1 MFRKETFQME
11 SKRIEAIDVAKG
23 IGIFLVVIGHFINM
37 NSYPGRVIYSF
48 HMPLFFF
55 LSGICFNEKKYATL
69 LEFFGN
75 RARTLLWPCFCFT
88 MTISLFQSVLIS
100 IPLCSLRQELP
111 GALWFLPILFVA
123 EIFYFFLCKMKKNYR
138 LMILLTFYCIGI
150 TFYEELQGLPYK
162 TSFIPKALLYY
173 GLGHILRDKTLCY
186 LRNFLI
192 IPKTN
197 RYSSLSLLISIV
209 LVSAAFC
216 LNEANLLVGML
227 KVAVALCGIFATLMF
242 CSTPF
247 PALLKKSVLLLG
259 QNTLVIMA
267 VHVFFMRCCL
277 YYLESIVD
285 SYVLYKIIE
294 FIFVWSTSLLCV
306 CIVNRYASWIKRI

>member
-1 MFRKETFQME
+1 ME
-11 SKRIEAIDVAKG
+11 SKRIEAIDIAKG
-23 IGIFLVVIGHFINM
+23 FGIFLVVIGHFINM
-37 NSYPGRVIYSF
+37 SSYPGRVIYSF

-55 LSGICFNEKKYATL
+55 LSGICFNDKKYATL
-69 LEFFGN
+69 QELFGN

-88 MTISLFQSVLIS
+88 ITISLFQSVLIS

-123 EIFYFFLCKMKKNYR
+123 EIFYFYLCKIKKNYR
-138 LMILLTFYCIGI
+138 LMILLTTYCVGVA
-150 TFYEELQGLPYK
+150 FHEELQGLPYK
-162 TSFIPKALLYY
+162 ISFIPKALLYY

-186 LRNFLI
+186 LRKFFLI
-192 IPKTN
+192 SKAQ
-197 RYSSLSLLISIV
+197 RYSSLFLLISVV

-227 KVAVALCGIFATLMF
+227 KVAVALCGIIATLMF
-242 CSTPF
+242 CSISF
-247 PALLKKSVLLLG
+247 PALLKESILFLG

-267 VHVFFMRCCL
+267 VHVFFMRCSL
-277 YYLESIVD
+277 YYLEPIVD

>member
-1 MFRKETFQME
+1 MK
-11 SKRIEAIDVAKG
+11 SKRIEAIDIAKG

-69 LEFFGN
+69 QELFGN

-88 MTISLFQSVLIS
+88 ITISLFQSVLIS
-100 IPLCSLRQELP
+100 IPFCSLRQELP

-123 EIFYFFLCKMKKNYR
+123 EIFYFYLCKMKKNYR
-138 LMILLTFYCIGI
+138 LMILLIFYCIGVL
-150 TFYEELQGLPYK
+150 FHENLQGLPYK
-162 TSFIPKALLYY
+162 ISFIPKALLYY
-173 GLGHILRDKTLCY
+173 GLGHVLKDKTLSY
-186 LRNFLI
+186 LRNFLLI
-192 IPKTN
+192 SKAK
-197 RYSSLSLLISIV
+197 RYASLFLLISVI

-216 LNEANLLVGML
+216 LNEAKLLDGIL
-227 KVAVALCGIFATLMF
+227 KVAVALCGIFVTLMF

-247 PALLKKSVLLLG
+247 PALLKKSILFLG

-267 VHVFFMRCCL
+267 VHVFFMRCSL
-277 YYLESIVD
+277 YYLEPILD

-294 FIFVWSTSLLCV
+294 FTSVWCTSLLCV

>member
-1 MFRKETFQME
+1 ME
-11 SKRIEAIDVAKG
+11 SKRIEAIDIAKG

-37 NSYPGRVIYSF
+37 CNYPGRVIYSF

-69 LEFFGN
+69 QELFGN

-88 MTISLFQSVLIS
+88 IIISLFQSVLIS
-100 IPLCSLRQELP
+100 IPLGSLRQELP

-123 EIFYFFLCKMKKNYR
+123 EIFYFYLCKMKKKYR
-138 LMILLTFYCIGI
+138 LMIMLLFYCIGVA
-150 TFYEELQGLPYK
+150 FHEDLQGLPYK
-162 TSFIPKALLYY
+162 ISFIPKALLYY
-173 GLGHILRDKTLCY
+173 GLGHVLRDKTLYY
-186 LRNFLI
+186 LRNFLLI
-192 IPKTN
+192 SKAK
-197 RYSSLSLLISIV
+197 RDASLFLLISV
-209 LVSAAFC
+209 LLVSAAFC

-247 PALLKKSVLLLG
+247 PAQLKKSILFLG

-267 VHVFFMRCCL
+267 VHVFFMRCSL
-277 YYLESIVD
+277 YYLEPILD

-294 FIFVWSTSLLCV
+294 FTSVWCTSLFCV
-306 CIVNRYASWIKRI
+306 YMVNRYASWIKRI

>member
-123 EIFYFFLCKMKKNYR
+123 EIFYFYLCKMKKNYR